1 MKNFE
6 IAKILYNI
14 ALYLEME
21 EEQFKPRAY
30 EKAARSVEALTEDVS
45 EIYKRGGIKALM
57 DIPGVGE
64 GIAEK
69 IEEMILT
76 GKLKYYERLEKKIPV
91 DIEGLTSIEG
101 VGPKRV
107 KTLYKKL
114 KTKTVEDLEKVAKS
128 GKIRKLEGFGEKS
141 EQAIL
146 KGIEFLK
153 RSKGR
158 FILGFVLPT
167 LRDIEERLR
176 KLPEVKRVN
185 ISGSTRRMKET
196 IGDADFLVVSNKP
209 EKVMGFFTK
218 MPDVIHVYSKGPT
231 KSMVKLKI
239 GLDADI
245 RVVPEKSYGAA
256 LQYFTGNK
264 DHNIALRKIAI
275 EKGWKL
281 SEYGVFDRHDKYL
294 LGKTEEEVYQKL
306 GMKWMPPEL
315 RENTGEIEVAMKN
328 KLPKLIEY
336 GSLKGDLQIQT
347 KWTDGANSIKEM
359 AEESKKLG
367 LEYIAITDHTK
378 RNAFVGGLDEKQIL
392 KQKKE
397 IEKINKEINGFT
409 ILSGTEVDI
418 LKNGEL
424 DISDKVLSQLDV
436 VGASVH
442 SNFNLTRGEQTERI
456 IKAMENDYVDI
467 LFHPTGRLIQQRE
480 PYDVDMERLIQT
492 AKDTRTILEINAF
505 PNRLDLKDE
514 HIKLAVKAG
523 VKLVIDSDAHN
534 RNQIHYLEFGI
545 AQARKGWA
553 ETKNIVNTRKLK
565 EVLKM
570 LKR

>member
-1 MKNFE
+1 MKNYE

-21 EEQFKPRAY
+21 DEPFKPRAY
-30 EKAARSVEALTEDVS
+30 EKAARSVEALTEDAS
-45 EIYKRGGIKALM
+45 DIYKRGGTKALM

-64 GIAEK
+64 AISEK
-69 IEEMILT
+69 IEELVLT
-76 GKLKYYERLEKKIPV
+76 GKLEYYEKLKKKIPV

-107 KTLYKKL
+107 KILYKRL
-114 KTKTVEDLEKVAKS
+114 KIKTVEDLEKVAKER
-128 GKIRKLEGFGEKS
+128 KIRKLEGFGEKS
-141 EQAIL
+141 EEAIL
-146 KGIEFLK
+146 QGIEFFK
-153 RSKGR
+153 KSKGR
-158 FILGFVLPT
+158 FILGYVLPV
-167 LRDIEERLR
+167 LRDIEERL
-176 KLPEVKRVN
+176 KNLPEVKKVN
-185 ISGSTRRMKET
+185 IAGSTRRMKET
-196 IGDADFLVVSNKP
+196 IGDADFLVASDEP
-209 EKVMGFFTK
+209 QKVMDFFTS
-218 MPDVIHVYSKGPT
+218 MPEVAHVYSKGPT

-245 RVVPEKSYGAA
+245 RVIPEKSYGAA
-256 LQYFTGNK
+256 FQYFTGNK

-275 EKGWKL
+275 DKGWKL
-281 SEYGVFDRHDKYL
+281 SEYGVFNKNDRYL
-294 LGKTEEEVYQKL
+294 FGKTEKEVYEKL

-315 RENTGEIEVAMKN
+315 RENTGEIESAMKN
-328 KLPKLIEY
+328 KLPNLIEY

-347 KWTDGANSIKEM
+347 KWTDGTNSIKEM
-359 AEESKKLG
+359 AEEAKKLG

-392 KQKKE
+392 RQKKE
-397 IEKINKEINGFT
+397 IEKTNEEMHGLT

-442 SNFNLTRGEQTERI
+442 SNFNLSRGEQTERI
-456 IKAMENDYVDI
+456 IKGMENENVDI

-480 PYDVDMERLIQT
+480 SYDVDIEKIIQI
-492 AKDTRTILEINAF
+492 AKDTGTILEINAF

-514 HIKLAVKAG
+514 HIKLAVKSG

-534 RNQIHYLEFGI
+534 KNQIHYLEFGI
-545 AQARKGWA
+545 AQARRGWA
-553 ETKNIVNTRKLK
+553 EAKDIVNTRKLNDFIK
-565 EVLKM
+565 SLK
-570 LKR
+570 

>member
-6 IAKILYNI
+6 IVKILYNI
-14 ALYLEME
+14 SLYLEME

-45 EIYKRGGIKALM
+45 YIYKRGGTKALM

-64 GIAEK
+64 AISEK
-69 IEEMILT
+69 IEELILT
-76 GKLKYYERLEKKIPV
+76 GKLEYYEKLKKKIPV
-91 DIEGLTSIEG
+91 DIESLTSIEG
-101 VGPKRV
+101 IGPKRV
-107 KTLYKKL
+107 KILYKKL
-114 KTKTVEDLEKVAKS
+114 KIKTVEDLEKVAKE

-167 LRDIEERLR
+167 LRDIGERL
-176 KLPEVKRVN
+176 KNLPEVDKVN
-185 ISGSTRRMKET
+185 IGGSIRRMKET
-196 IGDADFLVVSNKP
+196 IGDADFLVVSSKP
-209 EKVMGFFTK
+209 QKIMDFFTS
-218 MPDVIHVYSKGPT
+218 MPDVVHVYSKGFT
-231 KSMVKLKI
+231 KSMVKLNN

-281 SEYGVFDRHDKYL
+281 SEYGVFNKHDKYL
-294 LGKTEEEVYQKL
+294 FGKTEEEVYERL
-306 GMKWMPPEL
+306 GMKWIPPEL
-315 RENTGEIEVAMKN
+315 RENTGEIEVAIKN

-359 AEESKKLG
+359 AEEAKRLG

-378 RNAFVGGLDEKQIL
+378 RNAFVGGLDENQIL

-397 IEKINKEINGFT
+397 IEKTNKEIHELT

-442 SNFNLTRGEQTERI
+442 SNFNLSRGEQTERI
-456 IKAMENDYVDI
+456 IKAIENEHVDI

-480 PYDVDMERLIQT
+480 PYDVDIEKIIQT
-492 AKDTRTILEINAF
+492 AKDTGTILEINAF

-523 VKLVIDSDAHN
+523 VKLIIDSDAHN

-545 AQARKGWA
+545 AQARRGWTEA
-553 ETKNIVNTRKLK
+553 KDVVNTRKLK
-565 EVLKM
+565 EFLKT
-570 LKR
+570 LK